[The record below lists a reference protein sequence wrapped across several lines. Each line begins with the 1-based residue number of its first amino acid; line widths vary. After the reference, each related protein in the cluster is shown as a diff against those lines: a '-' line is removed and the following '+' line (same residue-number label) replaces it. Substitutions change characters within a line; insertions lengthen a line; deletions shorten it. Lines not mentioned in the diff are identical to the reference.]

1 MAVIAAPIE
10 IQIGSG
16 VHRHLIIEPED
27 GGGLHTVIIL
37 PDWYGRSASQEA
49 FGHMLAHQ
57 GHSAVCL
64 DVYGGGRIA
73 ADAGEANS
81 LMSPLVEDRAG
92 LTDRLVELVETVR
105 PKLRGSSLSVMGF
118 CFGGLCALDLA
129 RTGLAFDLCA
139 SFHGLLDPHPTLTG
153 KPIRSKV
160 AVFHGWRDPFA
171 APSSLMHLA
180 HELDRAGAS
189 WEFHCYG
196 QAMHAFMMEHADM
209 PESGISYEPTA
220 ADSSWKILLSLLASE
235 G

>member
-1 MAVIAAPIE
+1 MAAITAPVE
-10 IQIGSG
+10 IQVGSN
-16 VHRHLIIEPED
+16 VHRHLIVEPEE
-27 GGGLHTVIIL
+27 GGSLQTVLIL
-37 PDWYGRSASQEA
+37 PDWYGRTTSQEA
-49 FGHMLAHQ
+49 FGHMLANQ

-64 DVYGGGRIA
+64 DVYGDGKIA
-73 ADAGEANS
+73 ADANEANS

-105 PKLRGSSLSVMGF
+105 PRLSEGSLSVMGF

-129 RTGLAFDLCA
+129 RTGMAFDLCA
-139 SFHGLLDPHPTLTG
+139 SFHGLLEPHPTLTG

-171 APSSLMHLA
+171 APSSLTHLA

-189 WEFHCYG
+189 WEFHCFG

-209 PESGISYEPTA
+209 PEDGISYDPTA
-220 ADSSWKILLSLLASE
+220 AGSSWEILLSLL
-235 G
+235 GPRR